1 MNRHPRRLSPE
12 ERAARQAWRQDVP
25 PGCDPHH
32 IILSQ
37 RLRAQGFADWVYDLR
52 NRLIIDRR
60 THALHHSANGP
71 RIPRSMLPDSVFD
84 FAAELDSIKGTD
96 YFMHLLL
103 ESYPD
108 EEVAA

>member
-1 MNRHPRRLSPE
+1 
-12 ERAARQAWRQDVP
+12 
-25 PGCDPHH
+25 
-32 IILSQ
+32 
-37 RLRAQGFADWVYDLR
+37 
-52 NRLIIDRR
+52 
-60 THALHHSANGP
+60 
-71 RIPRSMLPDSVFD
+71 MLPDSVFD